1 MIHEEKLLK
10 MQGTDETSSLNTCKT
25 LSPTGEHEKPSY
37 MRLYLR

>member
-10 MQGTDETSSLNTCKT
+10 MQETDETSSLNTCKK
-25 LSPTGEHEKPSY
+25 LSTTGEHEKP